1 MFKRKALPIL
11 LMVALIIP
19 VLSATVVSAQPP
31 GCPEGFFPMMS
42 AELEA
47 ACNGELAGTVVTIV
61 GTQDG
66 NDAIQFQNSFQEFMD
81 WTGIIVTYTGSK
93 QFEGVIAAQVAGGRA
108 PDMADFPQPG
118 LLDVFTKQGA
128 IVDISTFMNPDWL
141 TTNYTQ
147 AWLDLAMRPGADGEK
162 FMAGVWARNSVKS
175 LVWYP
180 KKAWDAA
187 GYQVP
192 ETWDDLLALSDQIV
206 ADGGTPWCIGIESG
220 AATGWPGTDW
230 IEDIMLRTAPLET
243 YDNWTVPATAADR
256 VTFTDPVVKNAFEV
270 MGNIW
275 FNDAY
280 VAGGTASIAGTA
292 FGSSPLGLFT
302 DPPECYLH
310 RQATFITS
318 FFPTDPP
325 LVAGEDYDFFYLPPI
340 NPEYGRPVLGAAD
353 IMAMFNDRP
362 EVRATMDWLSRGE
375 SVKTWLGDGST
386 LAPQNDVDPAWFA
399 NDIQRKA
406 AEVVAQGTSFRFDGS
421 DIMPASV
428 GAGTFWKGITDWVS
442 GTTDLDT
449 TLAEIDSGWPTE

>member
-1 MFKRKALPIL
+1 MFRRKVFPIL
-11 LMVALIIP
+11 LLVALIVPI
-19 VLSATVVSAQPP
+19 LSVNVVGAQPP
-31 GCPEGFFPMMS
+31 GCPDGFFPMMS

-47 ACNGELAGTVVTIV
+47 ACNGEYAGTVVTIV

-66 NDAIQFQNSFQEFMD
+66 NDAVQFQNSFQAFMD
-81 WTGIIVTYTGSK
+81 WTGIIVVYTGSK

-118 LLDVFTKQGA
+118 LLDVFTKQGKV
-128 IVDISTFMNPDWL
+128 VDISTFMHPDWL

-147 AWLDLAMRPGADGEK
+147 AWLDLAMRPGPDGEK

-180 KKAWDAA
+180 KQAWDAA

-192 ETWDDLLALSDQIV
+192 ETWDEMLALSDQIV

-230 IEDIMLRTAPLET
+230 IEDIMLRTAPLEA
-243 YDNWTVPATAADR
+243 YDNWTVPATPADR
-256 VTFTDPVVKNAFEV
+256 VKFTDPIVKNAFEV

-280 VAGGTASIAGTA
+280 VAGGTQSIAGTA
-292 FGSSPLGLFT
+292 FGSAPLGLFT
-302 DPPECYLH
+302 DPPECYMH

-325 LVAGEDYDFFYLPPI
+325 LVAGVDYDFFYLPPI
-340 NPEYGRPVLGAAD
+340 DPAYGRPVLGAAD

-375 SVKTWLGDGST
+375 SVKTWLADGST

-399 NDIQRKA
+399 NDIQRRA
-406 AEVVAQGTSFRFDGS
+406 AEVVAQATSFRFDGS
-421 DIMPASV
+421 DIMPAAV
-428 GAGTFWKGITDWVS
+428 GAGTFWKGITNWVS

-449 TLAEIDSGWPTE
+449 TLEEIDAGWPAE